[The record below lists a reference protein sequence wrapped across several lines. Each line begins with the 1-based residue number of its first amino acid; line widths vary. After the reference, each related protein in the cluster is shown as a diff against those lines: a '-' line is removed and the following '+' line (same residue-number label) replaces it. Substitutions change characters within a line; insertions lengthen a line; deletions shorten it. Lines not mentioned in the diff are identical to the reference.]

1 SSSASVSSCAA
12 GPAASGVAPVLCS
25 AVSRSS
31 PPSSAGGGVG
41 AACVEP
47 SLRPPA
53 VRPREPPS
61 RDFRNREV
69 TRPRY
74 LNASY
79 RRDWLAEQGAERE
92 RLYTSRP
99 LISDVQPLS
108 HLVSSAAP
116 GSRCDGTG
124 SLAAA
129 EGRWARVG

>member
-1 SSSASVSSCAA
+1 
-12 GPAASGVAPVLCS
+12 
-25 AVSRSS
+25 
-31 PPSSAGGGVG
+31 
-41 AACVEP
+41 ACVEP

-92 RLYTSRP
+92 RLYPSRP

-116 GSRCDGTG
+116 GSLFDRSGWP
-124 SLAAA
+124 AARESCA
-129 EGRWARVG
+129 ARGDRDTIARAPAPVAQGIEQPPPKR